1 MFNWFKTATERKRDD
16 YHKLYQKL
24 GDAISEH
31 DRKVSE
37 ASSAHSSYVGTVPDL
52 SNTKIPSNDF
62 EVSREKLD
70 RELMDYFQQDKD
82 KRSSLVSAKNK
93 AYERYIHY
101 KNLAIREAE
110 EKARREREERERE
123 RNKAKR

>member
-1 MFNWFKTATERKRDD
+1 MFNWLKTATERKRDD
-16 YHKLYQKL
+16 YYKLYQKL
-24 GDAISEH
+24 GDALSEH

-37 ASSAHSSYVGTVPDL
+37 ANSAHRSYVGTVPNL

-62 EVSREKLD
+62 EVSREKLNG
-70 RELMDYFQQDKD
+70 ELLDYFQQDKD

-110 EKARREREERERE
+110 GKARREREERERA
-123 RNKAKR
+123 KAKG

>member
-1 MFNWFKTATERKRDD
+1 VFNWLKTATEIKRDD

-24 GDAISEH
+24 GDAIAEH
-31 DRKVSE
+31 DEKVSE
-37 ASSAHSSYVGTVPDL
+37 ASSAHSSYVGTVPNL

-62 EVSREKLD
+62 EVSREKLNS
-70 RELMDYFQQDKD
+70 ELLDYFQQDKD
-82 KRSSLVSAKNK
+82 KRSSLVSAKNQ

-110 EKARREREERERE
+110 EKARREREEREAR
-123 RNKAKR
+123 KRKNS